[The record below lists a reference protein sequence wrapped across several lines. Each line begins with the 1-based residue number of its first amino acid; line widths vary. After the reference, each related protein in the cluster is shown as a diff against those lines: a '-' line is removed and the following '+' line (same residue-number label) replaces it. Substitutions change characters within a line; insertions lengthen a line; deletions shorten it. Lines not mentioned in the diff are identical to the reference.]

1 MVSGV
6 SQRIEIFNACF
17 LMLQNLND
25 VTSGDA
31 PGYLTV
37 IQDIM
42 DKNLADDQVKTTEIG
57 NNGAG
62 TDRGGGG
69 R

>member
-1 MVSGV
+1 MVFLKELKYLMP
-6 SQRIEIFNACF
+6 I

-42 DKNLADDQVKTTEIG
+42 DKNLADDQVKTTETG

-62 TDRGGGG
+62 TDRGRG
-69 R
+69 